1 MTRLVLINAL
11 AHTSAAKQGVPIK
24 QQGLQTKRFPHPGI
38 NTLKLWDLATGEEVA
53 TLTGHSDSVNA
64 VAITP
69 DGKQAVSASGDNT
82 LKLWDL
88 ATGEELATLTG
99 HSSSVK
105 AVAIT
110 PDGKQAVSA
119 SEDKTLKLWNLATG
133 DD

>member
-1 MTRLVLINAL
+1 M
-11 AHTSAAKQGVPIK
+11 
-24 QQGLQTKRFPHPGI
+24 
-38 NTLKLWDLATGEEVA
+38 A

-69 DGKQAVSASGDNT
+69 DGKQAVSASRDKT

-88 ATGEELATLTG
+88 ATGHEVPTLTG
-99 HSSSVK
+99 HSSWVY

-119 SEDKTLKLWNLATG
+119 SWDKTLKLWDLATG
-133 DD
+133 EVVASFSGDSAFLCCAIAPDGVTVVAGEESGRVHFLRLEGLEKGGR